1 MAIDKGEKCVAGVG
15 RTPTIT
21 IRPSDNH
28 WIIDGVDSGVS
39 ATTDGTIKYE
49 TDKTLKV
56 SNTPADAKI
65 VGDKINSLKE
75 ETASLKERF
84 DALGL
89 YVDADGDICQKEE

>member
-1 MAIDKGEKCVAGVG
+1 MAIYKGDKCVAGVG

-56 SNTPADAKI
+56 SNMPADAKI
-65 VGDKINSLKE
+65 VGDKINSL
-75 ETASLKERF
+75 TERF

-89 YVDADGDICQKEE
+89 YVDSDGDICQKEV